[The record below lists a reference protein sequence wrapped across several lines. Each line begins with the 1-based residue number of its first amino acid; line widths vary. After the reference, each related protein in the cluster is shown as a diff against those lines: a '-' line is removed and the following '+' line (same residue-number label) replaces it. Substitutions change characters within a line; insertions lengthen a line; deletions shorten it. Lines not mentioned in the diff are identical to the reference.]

1 MPQSSATY
9 ALPIA
14 NDLLSWEAGELRLCA
29 SRERTTGRIVFPS
42 RAPDDDRFDAV
53 LLGTHGKLWSWTI
66 QRFRPKSPP
75 YDGPDAFEPYAVG
88 YVELAAELV
97 LETRLT
103 GVSFDDLRIGMELRL
118 VPLPFTLASGEER
131 VTFAF
136 APPQEHEV
144 EENAA

>member
-1 MPQSSATY
+1 M
-9 ALPIA
+9 
-14 NDLLSWEAGELRLCA
+14 
-29 SRERTTGRIVFPS
+29 
-42 RAPDDDRFDAV
+42 
-53 LLGTHGKLWSWTI
+53 LGTHGKLWSWTI

-136 APPQEHEV
+136 APPHEHEV